1 MIRRIFI
8 SWLLLAVSVV
18 GFTGLAGASSTDE
31 SSMVSLIN
39 SERAAQGLG
48 SLDVYWDLVD
58 DARVWTASMIS
69 DGYISHNPNLAGVTT
84 GWSTLGENVGVGP
97 NVDRLHRAFMDSP
110 GHKANILGNY
120 NYIGI
125 GADRSPDGNLY
136 ITVVFML
143 GPAGLVNPPTTTTT
157 APPPPPP
164 TTTTTAPAPVTT
176 TTTTTTP
183 TPVPTTTTTTTVPS
197 ASAPPTTSTTQPR
210 TASASPTPFVF
221 HQTPTVAA
229 GHLSME
235 HRVVY
240 PCTKGMALA
249 PAPRMFCVN

>member
-1 MIRRIFI
+1 MIRRMFI

-39 SERAAQGLG
+39 SERAAHGLG
-48 SLDVYWDLVD
+48 TLDVYWDLVD
-58 DARVWTASMIS
+58 DARAWTASMIS
-69 DGYISHNPNLAGVTT
+69 DGYISHNPNLASVTT

-120 NYIGI
+120 NYVGI

-136 ITVVFML
+136 ITIVFML

-157 APPPPPP
+157 TPP
-164 TTTTTAPAPVTT
+164 TTTTTTPAPTT

-183 TPVPTTTTTTTVPS
+183 PATAPTTSTTTTTVPS
-197 ASAPPTTSTTQPR
+197 AAASPTTSTTQPR
-210 TASASPTPFVF
+210 TASASPIPFVF
-221 HQTPTVAA
+221 YQTPTVAA
-229 GHLSME
+229 GHVSME

-240 PCTKGMALA
+240 PCTKGLALA
-249 PAPRMFCVN
+249 SAPRMFCVN

>member
-8 SWLLLAVSVV
+8 SWLLLAVAVV
-18 GFTGLAGASSTDE
+18 GFAGLASASSTDE

-39 SERAAQGLG
+39 AERTARGMNTLE
-48 SLDVYWDLVD
+48 VYWDLVD

-69 DGYISHNPNLAGVTT
+69 DGYISHSPNLANVTT

-110 GHKANILGNY
+110 GHRDNILGNY

-143 GPAGLVNPPTTTTT
+143 GPSGLVSSPSTTTTPPTTTT
-157 APPPPPP
+157 A
-164 TTTTTAPAPVTT
+164 TTAVTT
-176 TTTTTTP
+176 TTTTP
-183 TPVPTTTTTTTVPS
+183 AAAPS
-197 ASAPPTTSTTQPR
+197 AASSPTTSTTQPK
-210 TASASPTPFVF
+210 TASADPTPLFF
-221 HQTPTVAA
+221 DPTPTVAA
-229 GHLSME
+229 GHVSME

-240 PCTKGMALA
+240 PCPRGMINS
-249 PAPRMFCVN
+249 PAGQVFCVD

>member
-1 MIRRIFI
+1 MIRRILI
-8 SWLLLAVSVV
+8 SWLLLAVGVV

-39 SERAAQGLG
+39 AERTAQGLG
-48 SLDVYWDLVD
+48 TLEVYWDLVD

-69 DGYISHNPNLAGVTT
+69 DGYISHNPNLASVTT

-110 GHKANILGNY
+110 GHKANILGDY

-143 GPAGLVNPPTTTTT
+143 GPAGLVSPPTTTTT
-157 APPPPPP
+157 APPPPP
-164 TTTTTAPAPVTT
+164 T
-176 TTTTTTP
+176 
-183 TPVPTTTTTTTVPS
+183 TTTTTTTVPS
-197 ASAPPTTSTTQPR
+197 AAAPPTTTTTQPK
-210 TASASPTPFVF
+210 TVSASPNPFVF
-221 HQTPTVAA
+221 HQPPTVAA
-229 GHLSME
+229 GHVSTE

-240 PCTKGMALA
+240 PCTIGMALA
-249 PAPRMFCVN
+249 SAAHRFCVV

>member
-1 MIRRIFI
+1 MIRRMFI

-18 GFTGLAGASSTDE
+18 GFTGLAGASATDE

-39 SERAAQGLG
+39 SERAAHGLG
-48 SLDVYWDLVD
+48 TLDVYWDLVD
-58 DARVWTASMIS
+58 DARAWTGSMIS

-97 NVDRLHRAFMDSP
+97 NVDRLHTAFMDSP

-120 NYIGI
+120 NYIGV

-157 APPPPPP
+157 APPPPPT
-164 TTTTTAPAPVTT
+164 TTTTTAPAPTPTT
-176 TTTTTTP
+176 TTTTTAPAPAP
-183 TPVPTTTTTTTVPS
+183 TTTTTTTTTTTVPS
-197 ASAPPTTSTTQPR
+197 AAASPTTSTT
-210 TASASPTPFVF
+210 
-221 HQTPTVAA
+221 
-229 GHLSME
+229 
-235 HRVVY
+235 
-240 PCTKGMALA
+240 
-249 PAPRMFCVN
+249 